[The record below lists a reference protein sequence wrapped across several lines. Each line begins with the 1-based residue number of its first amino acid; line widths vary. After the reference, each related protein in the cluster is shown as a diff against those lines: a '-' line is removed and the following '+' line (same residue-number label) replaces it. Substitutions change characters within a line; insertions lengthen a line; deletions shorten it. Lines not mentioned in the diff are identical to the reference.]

1 MNCFERIIIRL
12 ASNQTLDK
20 MKNTIL
26 FFAIVFGSSLL
37 AQDRSIEFQDITFDE
52 ALKASRTENKPI
64 FMDCYAVW
72 CGPCK
77 WMSANIFT
85 KNDFDL
91 YYLDL
96 LNNREVS
103 NEVGYTFQ
111 VIHESPQIL
120 VIRNGVVVAH
130 ASHSGINSIDLNTFV

>member
-85 KNDFDL
+85 NNAVADYYNENYICVKFDMEKGEGIDIAKKYDFL
-91 YYLDL
+91 KKFFPY
-96 LNNREVS
+96 
-103 NEVGYTFQ
+103 F
-111 VIHESPQIL
+111 
-120 VIRNGVVVAH
+120 
-130 ASHSGINSIDLNTFV
+130 